1 VPTPEPTPAPT
12 PIPAQFVLQNLA
24 VNPSNVT
31 SGGNVTISVDVLN
44 SGEVKGSYTVT
55 LKINSAVEK
64 TEDITLAG
72 GDSTTV
78 SFTAAKDAAG
88 KYQIEAGDLSAEFTV
103 SSPAAMVSWSLIGGI
118 IAAVLIIGAVGAYLL
133 RRRRGAPAT

>member
-1 VPTPEPTPAPT
+1 VPTPEQTPAPT

-44 SGEVKGSYTVT
+44 TGEVEGSYTVT

-78 SFTAAKDAAG
+78 GFTAAKDAAG

-118 IAAVLIIGAVGAYLL
+118 IAAVLIIGAVVAYLL
-133 RRRRGAPAT
+133 RRRRGARAT